1 MESGR
6 GGDDQGWWMV
16 VEIIWANKA
25 SAGCQWRSGRHAVR
39 LIVHII
45 VLKGRRCLELVGLGL
60 RMMMLPRVLKLEAG
74 WSGDSGARCLGI
86 RKRLTPSNLDTL
98 IAGYIVTGCW
108 GCSQVDQFG
117 FWTVSIAVLTP
128 EGTPRAVEWPC
139 LGSSSRDS
147 FA

>member
-1 MESGR
+1 
-6 GGDDQGWWMV
+6 MV

-60 RMMMLPRVLKLEAG
+60 RMMLLQRVLKLEAG

-86 RKRLTPSNLDTL
+86 KKRSTLGNLDTF
-98 IAGYIVTGCW
+98 IAGYIVTGSW
-108 GCSQVDQFG
+108 GCSQVDQYG
-117 FWTVSIAVLTP
+117 FSTVSIAVLTAG
-128 EGTPRAVEWPC
+128 GTPRAVEWPC
-139 LGSSSRDS
+139 LGSSSLSS